1 MPRLEIS
8 RNARRLYLDFL
19 RCAGSGIALLCFLLI
34 GPAVVAIGQVSPD
47 DVSPPVEAADPV
59 PTVRPASA
67 VETPS
72 DDAVAPKQA
81 PNARDEEASP
91 APPRRI
97 TRTRPAARK
106 PSSTRKA
113 QPPSTTP
120 EETPEQN
127 PDESVEPPPALSTT
141 PVSELPP
148 PPLILAPPPPP
159 PPEAE
164 PSMERPFKT
173 ASEVIRV
180 ILGLVAL
187 LGLAAL
193 GAHPNVRRM
202 ERRLRLSGVITAG
215 LPFVIIGYIA
225 SLPAVGVLPETV
237 LWVLRPVLVLALG
250 WIGFVVGFR
259 FDAATLG
266 AIRRTVATSAFFVG
280 AITFASI
287 LVCCGV
293 LLLAVEPSTETGAF
307 FRDAILIASAGSV
320 IAHRGP
326 HVPVRREGG
335 GPADPI
341 WGIVH
346 LQQLVGIAGLL
357 IVAAYFRPDDAA
369 LMWQLPGT
377 AWLFIALGMGT
388 AVGGIVYAAVSS
400 VKPGPEFVVVLLGSV
415 GITAGMAGFLHLS
428 PIVVCFIAG
437 FVLAN
442 LPFRTRSLARSI
454 LVRLERPIYL
464 VFLLVSGSLLR
475 LGDWQGWAV
484 MLLLVVATIMGRR
497 VSWGVCRR
505 RDAFVPSK
513 EETRRL
519 TLAPLGALSVAVAV
533 NAQLLYYGQAIS
545 WMVTGVIGASIIT
558 EVLVQFAAR
567 GFLGGHSVADAPPAK
582 ALEGPV
588 S

>member
-1 MPRLEIS
+1 MPRPETNH
-8 RNARRLYLDFL
+8 NAPQPRSDFW
-19 RCAGSGIALLCFLLI
+19 RCAVPGIALLLFLLASLS
-34 GPAVVAIGQVSPD
+34 GSAFSQVSPD
-47 DVSPPVEAADPV
+47 DATPPEETAAPAAVAGDAPTASDAAAPKETPAASEAA
-59 PTVRPASA
+59 
-67 VETPS
+67 
-72 DDAVAPKQA
+72 
-81 PNARDEEASP
+81 P
-91 APPRRI
+91 APSRRSI
-97 TRTRPAARK
+97 RTRPAARK
-106 PSSTRKA
+106 PSTPAKP
-113 QPPSTTP
+113 PPSPPGQDETP
-120 EETPEQN
+120 EENPE
-127 PDESVEPPPALSTT
+127 ETVEPPPPLPAT
-141 PVSELPP
+141 PLSELAP

-164 PSMERPFKT
+164 PEIGRPFKT

-187 LGLAAL
+187 LALAAL
-193 GAHPNVRRM
+193 GAHPKVRRM

-215 LPFVIIGYIA
+215 LPFVIIGYVA
-225 SLPAVGVLPETV
+225 SLPAIGVLPDTV

-266 AIRRTVATSAFFVG
+266 AIRRPVATSAFFVG
-280 AITFASI
+280 AVTFASI
-287 LVCCGV
+287 LVCCGL
-293 LLLAVEPSTETGAF
+293 LLLAVEPSSESGAF

-357 IVAAYFRPDDAA
+357 IVAAYFRPNDAG

-437 FVLAN
+437 FVVAN
-442 LPFRTRSLARSI
+442 LPFRTRALARSI

-475 LGDWQGWAV
+475 IGDWRGWAV
-484 MLLLVVATIMGRR
+484 MLLLIAATILGRR
-497 VSWGVCRR
+497 LSWVVCRKR
-505 RDAFVPSK
+505 GAFTPSN

-545 WMVTGVIGASIIT
+545 WLVTGVIGASIVT

-567 GFLGGHSVADAPPAK
+567 GLLGGGAAEAASAEP
-582 ALEGPV
+582 LEGPV